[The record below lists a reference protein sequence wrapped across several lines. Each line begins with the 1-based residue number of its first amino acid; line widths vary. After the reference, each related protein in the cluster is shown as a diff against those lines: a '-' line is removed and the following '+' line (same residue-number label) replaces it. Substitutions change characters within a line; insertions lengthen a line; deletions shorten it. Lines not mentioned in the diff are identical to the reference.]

1 MDLNQFQSLLY
12 EFITS
17 PEALTAGLGH
27 DSASSS
33 NAVEALVLRD
43 ERLSAYDRID
53 IYAKAYSCRLL
64 DCLREEFPAT
74 LAVVGPDNFAALVR
88 DYLLHYPP
96 SEPSIN
102 HAGRYLAEY
111 LRNHRLVRQWPF
123 IAELARL
130 ERAILDVFHAADAPT
145 LSVEGLRM
153 IPPQRWPELE
163 LRAHPAVKIVHGEW
177 RVADVLS
184 AVESGDDWS
193 EPAHES
199 AVMIVW
205 RQNAQVRYRDLQE
218 VEARALGL
226 VSEGAPFAAIC
237 EAIATDLGQ
246 PDQTTLIGQMLAR
259 WLADQIILAD
269 TGASITS

>member
-1 MDLNQFQSLLY
+1 MDLNRFQTLLY
-12 EFITS
+12 KFITS
-17 PEALTAGLGH
+17 PEAPTAGLGH
-27 DSASSS
+27 DGASSS
-33 NAVEALVLRD
+33 DAVEALVLRD
-43 ERLSAYDRID
+43 ERLSAHGRIG
-53 IYAKAYSCRLL
+53 IYANAYFFRLL

-88 DYLLHYPP
+88 DYLLQYPP

-153 IPPQRWPELE
+153 ITPQQWPELE
-163 LRAHPAVKIVHGEW
+163 LRAHPAVKIVHGKW
-177 RVADVLS
+177 RVADLLS
-184 AVESGDDWS
+184 AVESGDEWS

-205 RQNAQVRYRDLQE
+205 EQNAQVRYRDLE
-218 VEARALGL
+218 EAEARALGL
-226 VSEGAPFAAIC
+226 VLEGATFAAIC
-237 EAIATDLGQ
+237 EAITTDLAQ
-246 PDQTTLIGQMLAR
+246 PDQTTLIGQMLGR
-259 WLADQIILAD
+259 WLADEIILAD